1 MVKKIIAFNIKNVLA
16 FLLMAGATS
25 VYGQK
30 DRSLSF
36 ELAGSGGFGS
46 INFEKNIY
54 LKSENEPIVDELMSP
69 KKIGF
74 RLDMRYGFSVTPV
87 DKNNGVVLIFPVM
100 LHAVKSKGN
109 HGLDLGLGQT
119 ISITTRGR
127 FFIMMPASI
136 GYRFQ
141 PLDKKYYVRF
151 AYTPII
157 SYLID
162 FQYQH
167 WGGITFGY
175 RLKNKS

>member
-1 MVKKIIAFNIKNVLA
+1 MKYFYLTAFALFILA
-16 FLLMAGATS
+16 ISNTS
-25 VYGQK
+25 LAQK
-30 DRSLSF
+30 ERSLSF

-74 RLDMRYGFSVTPV
+74 KLDMRYGFSFTPV
-87 DKNNGVVLIFPVM
+87 DKNNGVVLIFPIM

-109 HGLDLGLGQT
+109 HGLDMGLGQT
-119 ISITTRGR
+119 VSITTRGR

-141 PLDKKYYVRF
+141 PLDKKYYLRF
-151 AYTPII
+151 SYTPII

-175 RLKNKS
+175 RLKSKS

>member
-1 MVKKIIAFNIKNVLA
+1 MVQKMKYFYLTAVALFILA
-16 FLLMAGATS
+16 QTNTIHA
-25 VYGQK
+25 QK
-30 DRSLSF
+30 ERSLSF

-74 RLDMRYGFSVTPV
+74 RLDMRYGFSFTPV
-87 DKNNGVVLIFPVM
+87 DKNNGVVLIFPIM
-100 LHAVKSKGN
+100 LHAIKSKGN
-109 HGLDLGLGQT
+109 HGLDLGLGQS

-141 PLDKKYYVRF
+141 PLDKKYYLRF
-151 AYTPII
+151 SYTPII
-157 SYLID
+157 SYLVD
-162 FQYQH
+162 FQYQQ
-167 WGGITFGY
+167 WGGITFGC
-175 RLKNKS
+175 RLKSKS

>member
-1 MVKKIIAFNIKNVLA
+1 MFILVFIAA
-16 FLLMAGATS
+16 ATS
-25 VYGQK
+25 VRAQK
-30 DRSLSF
+30 ERSLSF

-46 INFEKNIY
+46 LNFEKNIY
-54 LKSENEPIVDELMSP
+54 LKSENEPIVDELMVP
-69 KKIGF
+69 KKVGF
-74 RLDMRYGFSVTPV
+74 RMDMRYGFSFTPV
-87 DKNNGVVLIFPVM
+87 DKNNGVVLIFPIM

-127 FFIMMPASI
+127 FFVMMPASI

-141 PLDKKYYVRF
+141 PLDKKYYLRF
-151 AYTPII
+151 SYTPII

-175 RLKNKS
+175 RLKSKS